1 MFMAHL
7 LPYIRC
13 KVEID
18 FMTISSYKH
27 GTKSR
32 DFKFIQ
38 DLDSEVKGR
47 DILIVEDI
55 IDSGRTMSFTLG
67 HLGALGAA
75 SIETAVLI
83 NKTKH
88 RKYDIKPP
96 KYIGFEYNDDRF
108 LIGFGFDYDG
118 LYRNLPDVYQ
128 MEEGDEEKLSNE

>member
-7 LPYIRC
+7 LPYIRG

-27 GTKSR
+27 GTKSK

-55 IDSGRTMSFTLG
+55 IDSGRTMSFTFA
-67 HLGALGAA
+67 HLGSLGAA
-75 SIETAVLI
+75 SIETVVLI
-83 NKTKH
+83 NKTRH
-88 RKYDIKPP
+88 RKYEIKPP
-96 KYIGFEYNDDRF
+96 KYIGFEYNEDPF
-108 LIGFGFDYDG
+108 LIGFGFDFDG
-118 LYRNLPDVYQ
+118 LYRNLPDVYR
-128 MEEGDEEKLSNE
+128 MEDGDDVKLANE